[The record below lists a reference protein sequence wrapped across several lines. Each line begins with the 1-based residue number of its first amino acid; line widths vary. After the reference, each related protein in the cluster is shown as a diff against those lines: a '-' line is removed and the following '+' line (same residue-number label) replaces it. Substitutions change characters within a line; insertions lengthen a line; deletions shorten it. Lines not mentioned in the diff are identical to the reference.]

1 MRSTVFGMNDLMQR
15 YFELSRLY
23 KDTDKRA
30 TLEVVDRLLLDGKYA
45 EASKLMDTLPGKE
58 QLLEDLFSK
67 LKGKSVYSTWK
78 KISKREKEKENKYL
92 VLKGLFSLGT
102 HMCIECESGR
112 KEYEVL
118 LQDIVERIQEV
129 LCQ

>member
-1 MRSTVFGMNDLMQR
+1 MKSTVFGMNDLMQK

-45 EASKLMDTLPGKE
+45 EASKLMDTLPDKE

-67 LKGKSVYSTWK
+67 LKGKSVYSTWR
-78 KISKREKEKENKYL
+78 KISKGEQKENKYL

-102 HMCIECESGR
+102 HMCIECEKGR